1 MECPLPDNIIL
12 GIYGEKDLNVI
23 LYGNTETSI
32 DQNKNIVLFV
42 WFKSV

>member
-12 GIYGEKDLNVI
+12 IIYGEKDLNVI

-32 DQNKNIVLFV
+32 DQVFIKDCNRFD
-42 WFKSV
+42 

>member
-12 GIYGEKDLNVI
+12 RIYGEKDLNVI

-32 DQNKNIVLFV
+32 DQVFIKDSNRFD
-42 WFKSV
+42 